1 LRGNVEGMH
10 VRSGSKLQT
19 TPAFTPH
26 FSTRASLPS
35 PQLSPL
41 GGSIRPTQPTPLL
54 NSRRRKH
61 VVRASSNGGNRP
73 QGSGNRT
80 EARDPLGSPPKEEA
94 ERRLKQEGEG
104 WWKTDAEKKG
114 ETDSVVTWPSEK
126 ITEVWKVF
134 FKPNMGYTDTFG
146 ISVPIR
152 ETDDNRSP
160 EERAEARA
168 KAARDAVNI
177 DDAERRRRMMLG
189 LILLGVSGVIAT
201 IMVNNRCS
209 PWERLYILPVF
220 FLGGAEFVS
229 GLTGL

>member
-1 LRGNVEGMH
+1 M
-10 VRSGSKLQT
+10 
-19 TPAFTPH
+19 
-26 FSTRASLPS
+26 
-35 PQLSPL
+35 
-41 GGSIRPTQPTPLL
+41 
-54 NSRRRKH
+54 
-61 VVRASSNGGNRP
+61 RASSNGGNRP

-152 ETDDNRSP
+152 ETDDNVSTLG
-160 EERAEARA
+160 
-168 KAARDAVNI
+168 VHI
-177 DDAERRRRMMLG
+177 RRRESSCCESRCRTFFAMRKTDSFG
-189 LILLGVSGVIAT
+189 SIIWFWTEIGVAIGYEPLSCASGISRVSIPGNIPGTLCVEAE
-201 IMVNNRCS
+201 VYAGAQDEKKNS
-209 PWERLYILPVF
+209 P
-220 FLGGAEFVS
+220 
-229 GLTGL
+229 T

>member
-1 LRGNVEGMH
+1 
-10 VRSGSKLQT
+10 
-19 TPAFTPH
+19 
-26 FSTRASLPS
+26 
-35 PQLSPL
+35 
-41 GGSIRPTQPTPLL
+41 
-54 NSRRRKH
+54 

-152 ETDDNRSP
+152 ETDDNVS
-160 EERAEARA
+160 
-168 KAARDAVNI
+168 
-177 DDAERRRRMMLG
+177 MLG
-189 LILLGVSGVIAT
+189 VCFRKRASNGSEDRRGIVFGVWKSDSLASVD
-201 IMVNNRCS
+201 
-209 PWERLYILPVF
+209 
-220 FLGGAEFVS
+220 
-229 GLTGL
+229 